1 MKIRRILASTALAG
15 VLGLGAM
22 TGASALDL
30 GNIGA
35 ADKVATGLINNAK
48 CSDVR
53 GALDALN
60 ATNGGR
66 IYNKETTRNE
76 LVQNLR
82 QASGTKGN
90 PTDLT
95 PWRSPS
101 TQVRLRTRRSSVAS
115 SSQILRRLLAPA
127 SSTPCSMILAHSC
140 LISRAKPSSQR
151 LKT

>member
-1 MKIRRILASTALAG
+1 
-15 VLGLGAM
+15 M

-82 QASGTKGN
+82 QASGTKVN

-95 PWRSPS
+95 
-101 TQVRLRTRRSSVAS
+101 TLAVTKYTGQVADKAL
-115 SSQILRRLLAPA
+115 
-127 SSTPCSMILAHSC
+127 
-140 LISRAKPSSQR
+140 
-151 LKT
+151 

>member
-35 ADKVATGLINNAK
+35 ADKVAPGLINNAK

-82 QASGTKGN
+82 QATGN
-90 PTDLT
+90 T
-95 PWRSPS
+95 RSEEHTS
-101 TQVRLRTRRSSVAS
+101 ELQSRGHLVC
-115 SSQILRRLLAPA
+115 RLL
-127 SSTPCSMILAHSC
+127 LEK
-140 LISRAKPSSQR
+140 RK
-151 LKT
+151 